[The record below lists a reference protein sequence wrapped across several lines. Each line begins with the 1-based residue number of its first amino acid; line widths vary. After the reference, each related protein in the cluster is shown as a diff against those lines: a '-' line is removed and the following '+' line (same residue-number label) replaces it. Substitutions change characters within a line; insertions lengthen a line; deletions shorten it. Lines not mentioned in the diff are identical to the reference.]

1 MHTCIFNFRIF
12 HCYSRISLLVY
23 SLLIFNWKEKK
34 KLKQTLNIPLP
45 SLKFQIFRFSQ
56 LLIIF
61 SKQNEN
67 EKWKLSKTFKRFWF
81 SRWICLALDGCWMEE
96 SSKLFQLI
104 FISYIAQLDCAGFT
118 TKFIA
123 LRVRACCDDQQINNV
138 RMLRMSWK
146 IWKNLLDHAV
156 AEIKRILIA
165 HRSLYYDEL
174 NKIQHHR
181 HHLVIS
187 HKSLI
192 SDFLTHLKSLRYEIM
207 LPSYFRSY
215 LPDDKRGVRKV
226 NRERER
232 VKISFN

>member
-1 MHTCIFNFRIF
+1 MQELRRLRGAHMHIQFSNFP
-12 HCYSRISLLVY
+12 LLLSY
-23 SLLIFNWKEKK
+23 LSTRLLITHFQLKRKK
-34 KLKQTLNIPLP
+34 KVKTNSQHSIAVIKISNFSFLPTARNFLEAKREREVKIIENIQTLLILPLD
-45 SLKFQIFRFSQ
+45 F
-56 LLIIF
+56 
-61 SKQNEN
+61 
-67 EKWKLSKTFKRFWF
+67 
-81 SRWICLALDGCWMEE
+81 CLALDGCWMEE

-192 SDFLTHLKSLRYEIM
+192 SDFFDSSQVFEIWNNAAE
-207 LPSYFRSY
+207 LFLLVSA
-215 LPDDKRGVRKV
+215 GW
-226 NRERER
+226 
-232 VKISFN
+232 